1 MGLHGGDVMPTKNPR
16 INVVLEKSL
25 YERVEYLAKQ
35 EGVSLSLK
43 ARDLIRESLETYE
56 DLFLSEFAEQREATF
71 SRSEAVTHDEIWSV
85 SARK

>member
-1 MGLHGGDVMPTKNPR
+1 LYGGGGVATKNPR
-16 INVVLEKSL
+16 INVVLEKPL
-25 YERVEYLAKQ
+25 YERVEYLAKK

-71 SRSEAVTHDEIWSV
+71 NRAEALTNEEMWSG

>member
-1 MGLHGGDVMPTKNPR
+1 MPTKNPR
-16 INVVLEKSL
+16 INVVLEKPL
-25 YERVEYLAKQ
+25 YERVEYLAKK

-43 ARDLIRESLETYE
+43 ARDLIRESLEMYE

-71 SRSEAVTHDEIWSV
+71 SRSEALTHEEAWSV